1 MIDYQLYHVEFC
13 HQNLW
18 KRGVCVLFVFVKA
31 KLIFHVTLD
40 KKNMG
45 ICAVELE
52 TKSSKLIVLSLYRV
66 PTGDFNQLIKYLDDA
81 LKYLYKLKV
90 ELLICADINTDYL
103 IESY

>member
-1 MIDYQLYHVEFC
+1 
-13 HQNLW
+13 
-18 KRGVCVLFVFVKA
+18 
-31 KLIFHVTLD
+31 
-40 KKNMG
+40 MG

-103 IESY
+103 IESYWIK